1 MKTIGDWIALV
12 AVVGMSIYL
21 FDWAFTLLAY

>member
-1 MKTIGDWIALV
+1 MKGIGDWIALIVIV
-12 AVVGMSIYL
+12 AMSMYL